1 VIVGYFEIKPL
12 LYLRQRQIESALQ
25 EDGHLSAGDGT
36 IGTVIATSTTR
47 SDALRDK
54 LFNES
59 SSEPIGRDIGEN
71 GPGGNRGRVGRTIL
85 GTQEEDSHLSPSDS
99 AVGTVIAIAAAR
111 GDAFG
116 DHLLDPGSGEG
127 IGGDIGEDGPRGSG
141 GRVGRAMNAAEEEDS
156 HLSTGDGIVGAVVEG
171 IGGATASDAGRI
183 DGFDL
188 SPGKAIKRY
197 ICKDLCFL
205 KGPDITVGATGA
217 GDPILRSVTY
227 RSGSAGR
234 IIPSI
239 DGRRA
244 LNP

>member
-1 VIVGYFEIKPL
+1 MIVGYFEIKPL
-12 LYLRQRQIESALQ
+12 LYLLQRQVESTLE
-25 EDGHLSAGDGT
+25 EDSHLSAGNRT
-36 IGTVIATSTTR
+36 IGAVVSTSTTR

-71 GPGGNRGRVGRTIL
+71 GP
-85 GTQEEDSHLSPSDS
+85 
-99 AVGTVIAIAAAR
+99 
-111 GDAFG
+111 
-116 DHLLDPGSGEG
+116 
-127 IGGDIGEDGPRGSG
+127 RGSG
-141 GRVGRAMNAAEEEDS
+141 GRVGRAMNATEEEDR

-171 IGGATASDAGRI
+171 IGGATTSDASRI

-217 GDPILRSVTY
+217 GDPIL
-227 RSGSAGR
+227 
-234 IIPSI
+234 
-239 DGRRA
+239 
-244 LNP
+244 